1 MTFEVVKQTTK
12 YITLRGTE
20 KIDSLEYDFTEVT
33 IKINRF
39 TGKIKRQS
47 RVYHKLP
54 PSFPNCRCRITPYE
68 VD

>member
-1 MTFEVVKQTTK
+1 MIFEVVKQTTK
-12 YITLRGTE
+12 YITLSGIE
-20 KIDSLEYDFTEVT
+20 KIDSLEYDVAVVT

-39 TGKIKRQS
+39 TGKIKHQS